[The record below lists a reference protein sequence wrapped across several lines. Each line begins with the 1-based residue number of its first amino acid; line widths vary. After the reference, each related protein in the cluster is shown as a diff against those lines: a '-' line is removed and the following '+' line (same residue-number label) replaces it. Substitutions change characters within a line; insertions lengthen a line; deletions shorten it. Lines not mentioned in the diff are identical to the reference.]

1 MKKYLWIIGVLLIF
15 VLLHITPHAAL
26 RTHVFL
32 MGYPIKA
39 LSSEILVDV
48 YDVYDGE
55 MEQDTK
61 IYTLTDPPI
70 EKATEGILSHYAVK
84 KTGFL
89 YFAEFYGY

>member
-48 YDVYDGE
+48 YDGE
-55 MEQDTK
+55 VEDNTE

-84 KTGFL
+84 KAGFL

>member
-15 VLLHITPHAAL
+15 VLLHITPYAAL

-39 LSSEILVDV
+39 VSSEILVDV
-48 YDVYDGE
+48 YEGE
-55 MEQDTK
+55 VEDNTE

-70 EKATEGILSHYAVK
+70 EKGTEGILSNYAVK
-84 KTGFL
+84 RVGFL